1 MLHSIAR
8 IAPWA
13 KQFFFSF
20 ERNFTILQKQS
31 FVKKKLNA
39 VALIELFARMTS
51 ELSPAC
57 YTWEGHLDIIDYID
71 TGYNNPAHKTCHTRE
86 SIFAEKFDNGRI
98 NIFAFDVLYAP
109 YASMARVRISTKSSI
124 VWKPSWITSSRWHS
138 RVLRRSYF
146 ITSIFPLLPSSL
158 QPVFSVI
165 DRLGACTEHP
175 RKLYLAVLRSFK

>member
-1 MLHSIAR
+1 MLHSIACN
-8 IAPWA
+8 APRA
-13 KQFFFSF
+13 KQFFSF
-20 ERNFTILQKQS
+20 ECNFTILQKQS

-39 VALIELFARMTS
+39 VALIELFARWMTS

-71 TGYNNPAHKTCHTRE
+71 TGVTIQLAKRVSRVNLYH
-86 SIFAEKFDNGRI
+86 AEKFDNGRI

-124 VWKPSWITSSRWHS
+124 VWKPSWITLSRWHS

-146 ITSIFPLLPSSL
+146 ITSIFPSFLSFF
-158 QPVFSVI
+158 QPVFSII
-165 DRLGACTEHP
+165 DRLSACSEHV
-175 RKLYLAVLRSFK
+175 RKLYLTVSWSFE